1 MDLIPV
7 ALAWSEQELI
17 TTIPRWDANPSQF
30 PGAFHSQK
38 YVPLLNVNLSVTQS
52 SFSRKNLITDVW
64 KHDCQ

>member
-30 PGAFHSQK
+30 PIAFHSQK